1 MLLILATGVTSGH
14 LYEGPLQWPT
24 GVKPFKSTTMNT
36 NLQHRDDR
44 FVSLHCIPV
53 RLIFA
58 ITACDWWM
66 CLNEYVPLLSCR

>member
-14 LYEGPLQWPT
+14 LYEGPLQRP
-24 GVKPFKSTTMNT
+24 KSTTMNT